1 MLFKFFETID
11 RYLEVFST
19 FVMIITMTVATL
31 AAFVNVVLRYIF
43 NASLTWAGELTSY
56 LFIWSALFGA
66 AYGFKIGM
74 HLGVTIVI
82 QKLKPAVAKWVLSF
96 SLCIILGYLICLV
109 FWGIDFVKFNHM
121 MNMISVDLEL
131 EYWIIYLC
139 VPISMTIA
147 SYQVLL
153 KLIKT
158 LQVPGDQFS
167 YDMVMKEH

>member
-1 MLFKFFETID
+1 
-11 RYLEVFST
+11 
-19 FVMIITMTVATL
+19 
-31 AAFVNVVLRYIF
+31 LRYAF
-43 NASLTWAGELTSY
+43 NASLTWAGELTAY

-74 HLGVTIVI
+74 HLGVTILI
-82 QKLKPAVAKWVLSF
+82 HKLKPAVAKWVLSF
-96 SLCIILGYLICLV
+96 TLCIILGYLVCLI

-121 MNMISVDLEL
+121 MDMVSVDLEL
-131 EYWIIYLC
+131 DFWIIYLC

-158 LQVPGDQFS
+158 VRVPGDKFS

>member
-1 MLFKFFETID
+1 MINFFETLD
-11 RYLEVFST
+11 NYLEIFST
-19 FVMIITMTVATL
+19 FMMMITMISATL
-31 AAFVNVVLRYIF
+31 IAFVNVVARYGF
-43 NASLTWAGELTSY
+43 DYSMTWAGEAVSY
-56 LFIWSALFGA
+56 LFIWCVLFGS

-82 QKLKPAVAKWVLSF
+82 QTIKPSIAKWLLSF
-96 SLCIILGYLICLV
+96 SLVIILGYLICLF

-121 MNMISVDLEL
+121 MGMVSVDLEID
-131 EYWIIYLC
+131 YWLIYIC
-139 VPISMTIA
+139 VPITMAIA

-158 LQVPGDQFS
+158 VRVPADQFS